1 MPSLIR
7 LITLLVLLLAMLLPA
22 GGAAAGATLA
32 VKGKES

>member
-7 LITLLVLLLAMLLPA
+7 LITLLVLLLATLLPS
-22 GGAAAGATLA
+22 GAIAGAKLA